1 MKEIINDINQRYNLQ
16 IESYERIQQGIKS
29 EVYLLQ
35 DETEKYIM
43 RVYSIKDELNNLVN
57 IDELALG
64 FTPNL
69 LTTSKKS
76 KFITH
81 KNKHLVIQ
89 KYISTQEIPKNDA
102 GILNKI
108 ATSVQNMSSTI
119 NSLKLHLKDDE
130 YSLNKLYG
138 LIFQN
143 NELYTSFK
151 KYNLEE
157 DIKLLAKIESQKF
170 NDCIH
175 GDCGTWNML
184 YDGNIKIIDFGEI
197 RIGSKYF
204 DFAAAFVSYID
215 FNELTKSRFLNL
227 LNTYLS
233 FLKINDVE
241 EFITYC
247 LIWELRG
254 ILAKFIFTEHSI
266 DNDIKRY
273 TFIKEAMN
281 NASVNH

>member
-1 MKEIINDINQRYNLQ
+1 MKEIINDINQRYKLQ

-89 KYISTQEIPKNDA
+89 KYISTQEIPKNDI

-130 YSLNKLYG
+130 YSLHKLHG

-151 KYNLEE
+151 KHNLEA
-157 DIKLLAKIESQKF
+157 DIKLLAKIE
-170 NDCIH
+170 C
-175 GDCGTWNML
+175 
-184 YDGNIKIIDFGEI
+184 
-197 RIGSKYF
+197 
-204 DFAAAFVSYID
+204 
-215 FNELTKSRFLNL
+215 
-227 LNTYLS
+227 
-233 FLKINDVE
+233 
-241 EFITYC
+241 
-247 LIWELRG
+247 
-254 ILAKFIFTEHSI
+254 
-266 DNDIKRY
+266 
-273 TFIKEAMN
+273 
-281 NASVNH
+281 